1 VHEEQRV
8 SRGFRCDTGD
18 IAAKRVTLEIL
29 LSAGFVVP
37 SVDVID
43 HERREPLAFGRVIQP
58 PGSVPKTRRRG
69 LLHDRGGAGG
79 ATRTASARRTHSR
92 ASIND
97 GRGARR
103 GGDGQHQGAD
113 RLKAPQPDAGDSTEE
128 QAGQRT
134 PDAGRDGSAG
144 GCADLTFA
152 IRDHRRRSP
161 PTPVLVYSR
170 PGAPNARTRNRRP
183 PTPAIPSSS
192 RLSSVML
199 RAFGRTAQTTEPNPL
214 AGRAGQ
220 APFIEILLSTP
231 PSPTIAPLVTA
242 QGWDDTSVTRWTA
255 ALSRTSVGSSSMC
268 MAGRE

>member
-1 VHEEQRV
+1 MSSITSAA
-8 SRGFRCDTGD
+8 SRWPLVASSSRL
-18 IAAKRVTLEIL
+18 AA
-29 LSAGFVVP
+29 S
-37 SVDVID
+37 
-43 HERREPLAFGRVIQP
+43 
-58 PGSVPKTRRRG
+58 RRRADAG
-69 LLHDRGGAGG
+69 SYTISGGAGG

-113 RLKAPQPDAGDSTEE
+113 RLKAPQPNAGDSTEE

-170 PGAPNARTRNRRP
+170 PGAPNARPRNRRP

-242 QGWDDTSVTRWTA
+242 QGWDDLGHAMDSGSIKDVSRLELDVHGRSRMKLPEIA
-255 ALSRTSVGSSSMC
+255 FRLSHLNGNPDRAGVAGPMIGVVG
-268 MAGRE
+268 

>member
-1 VHEEQRV
+1 MSSITSAA
-8 SRGFRCDTGD
+8 SRWPLVASSSRL
-18 IAAKRVTLEIL
+18 AA
-29 LSAGFVVP
+29 S
-37 SVDVID
+37 
-43 HERREPLAFGRVIQP
+43 
-58 PGSVPKTRRRG
+58 RRRADAG
-69 LLHDRGGAGG
+69 SYTISGGAGG

-144 GCADLTFA
+144 GCARPNFCDSGSPTAISTNTGAGVLAARRAKCAASESTA
-152 IRDHRRRSP
+152 SHASHPQLVEIVIRDAAGFRANSADHRSQTRSR
-161 PTPVLVYSR
+161 V
-170 PGAPNARTRNRRP
+170 G
-183 PTPAIPSSS
+183 PAKLHSS
-192 RLSSVML
+192 RSSCRPHRHQPLRRLS
-199 RAFGRTAQTTEPNPL
+199 RH
-214 AGRAGQ
+214 RAG
-220 APFIEILLSTP
+220 T
-231 PSPTIAPLVTA
+231 
-242 QGWDDTSVTRWTA
+242 TSVTRWTA

>member
-1 VHEEQRV
+1 MSSITSAA
-8 SRGFRCDTGD
+8 SRWPLVASSSRL
-18 IAAKRVTLEIL
+18 AA
-29 LSAGFVVP
+29 S
-37 SVDVID
+37 
-43 HERREPLAFGRVIQP
+43 
-58 PGSVPKTRRRG
+58 RRRADAG
-69 LLHDRGGAGG
+69 SYTISGGAGG

-144 GCADLTFA
+144 GCARPNFCDSGSPTA
-152 IRDHRRRSP
+152 ISTNTGAGVLAARRAKCAASESTASHASHP
-161 PTPVLVYSR
+161 QLVEIVIR
-170 PGAPNARTRNRRP
+170 GAAGFR
-183 PTPAIPSSS
+183 
-192 RLSSVML
+192 
-199 RAFGRTAQTTEPNPL
+199 RTAQTTEPNPL